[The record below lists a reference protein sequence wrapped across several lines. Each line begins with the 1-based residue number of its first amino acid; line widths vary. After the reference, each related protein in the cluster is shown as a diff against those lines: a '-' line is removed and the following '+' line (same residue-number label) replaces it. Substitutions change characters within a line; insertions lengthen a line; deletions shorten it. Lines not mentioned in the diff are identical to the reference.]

1 VACRAPIEPRDID
14 PIVDYLIGI
23 GSSNWARAWMV
34 RTTIQGYF
42 CDPQNPW
49 QRRSDENTNGLV
61 GQYFPSGT
69 DLSVYSQTHL
79 SRVARQLNERPRK
92 TLAFEIP
99 AVRFNGCVAP
109 TGGTGSQSGHSM
121 NWRSRLIF
129 QWNRRSGFLVCGKI
143 GRIRWIERRTA

>member
-1 VACRAPIEPRDID
+1 MCLECKDPVACRAPIEPRDID

-23 GSSNWARAWMV
+23 GSSNWARPWMV

-79 SRVARQLNERPRK
+79 SRVARQLNERPRR
-92 TLAFEIP
+92 TLAFETP
-99 AVRFNGCVAP
+99 AVRFNACVAP
-109 TGGTGSQSGHSM
+109 TGGTGSAKGSFDKLAISANILVEQTFRFSGL
-121 NWRSRLIF
+121 R
-129 QWNRRSGFLVCGKI
+129 
-143 GRIRWIERRTA
+143 